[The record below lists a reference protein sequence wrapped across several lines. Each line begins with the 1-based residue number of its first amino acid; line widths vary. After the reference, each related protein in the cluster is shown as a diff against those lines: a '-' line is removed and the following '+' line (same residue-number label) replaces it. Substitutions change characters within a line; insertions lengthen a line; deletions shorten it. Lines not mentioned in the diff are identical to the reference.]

1 MQQPRGG
8 HRDTPG
14 PCAAADQQARLAAF
28 DLQQLALGRLGEDRL
43 DHMLALGERRHLG
56 QVGIG
61 RLPGEILLEVVR
73 RHRGVHVAV
82 LDLHR
87 DIVLVVHD
95 QRVEHPLAFAHVQ
108 CQGALG
114 AGDLLAEGDHLAT
127 MAMPAGRDLV
137 GDVVHLEQR
146 RLALGLGDEGSYPL
160 HAHQQAVAGQ
170 FAQGAIDGHATEAEL
185 ADQFA
190 LGRHPVVRRPGAR
203 LDLADDHLLDPR
215 VERRRYLAK
224 LRGQRGTI
232 GGRGR
237 HGETPCRGVDEVSLR
252 TA

>member
-14 PCAAADQQARLAAF
+14 PGAAADQQARLAAF

-137 GDVVHLEQR
+137 GDIVHLEQC
-146 RLALGLGDEGSYPL
+146 RLALGLGDEGTDPCMRTSRPSL
-160 HAHQQAVAGQ
+160 VSS
-170 FAQGAIDGHATEAEL
+170 
-185 ADQFA
+185 
-190 LGRHPVVRRPGAR
+190 RRAR
-203 LDLADDHLLDPR
+203 LMVMRLKPSWLTSSLSEGTR
-215 VERRRYLAK
+215 WCG
-224 LRGQRGTI
+224 GQAPDWIWLTI
-232 GGRGR
+232 ICLTR
-237 HGETPCRGVDEVSLR
+237 
-252 TA
+252 A